1 MPDLLTAAEI
11 AAMEARVNAE
21 PHEIDDPL
29 GDIAASAFALELRGH
44 SDLATKLGEAHTA
57 IQAWAIKI
65 DGEQEA
71 LLVDRAELA
80 RLLEGAQEA
89 IDRVLA
95 LHDECVC
102 DDPDD
107 PRIDSREQCLWCVIH
122 KFQASRVAAVQRMK
136 ETA

>member
-80 RLLEGAQEA
+80 RLLEGARRHLITCERLVKSA
-89 IDRVLA
+89 Y
-95 LHDECVC
+95 ENGE
-102 DDPDD
+102 DPTHFDGCTCHLF
-107 PRIDSREQCLWCVIH
+107 E
-122 KFQASRVAAVQRMK
+122 RVAAVQRMK